1 MGYIRF
7 VVFTNELYD
16 PAYYDKKRLSRQY
29 EWLISD
35 LEVWA
40 LLRVHEEQDWLTFLM
55 EYNIYNL
62 SDTPKYTYRRIV

>member
-40 LLRVHEEQDWLTFLM
+40 LLRVHEEQD
-55 EYNIYNL
+55 
-62 SDTPKYTYRRIV
+62 

>member
-1 MGYIRF
+1 MPNREITENFYYSFNMGYIHF
-7 VVFTNELYD
+7 VLFTTEFYD

-40 LLRVHEEQDWLTFLM
+40 CYECTKNNNDWRF
-55 EYNIYNL
+55 
-62 SDTPKYTYRRIV
+62 